1 MTATDLDLSVG
12 PGGIADLADVM
23 RVMRDAFDPAFG
35 EAWTEAQCAGIL
47 GMPGSRLLVARRGHE
62 PVGFAM
68 TRAIA
73 GETELLLLAVA
84 RRCRRAG
91 IGRAL
96 LDRAI
101 MEARNEGGDALH
113 LEVRDGNGAIY
124 LYRAAGFEQVGR
136 RRHYYRGTSGQVFD
150 AMTFRLELAR
160 N

>member
-1 MTATDLDLSVG
+1 MTATDLDLAICA
-12 PGGIADLADVM
+12 GGIADLADVM
-23 RVMRDAFDPAFG
+23 VVMRDAFDPAFG

-47 GMPGSRLLVARRGHE
+47 GMPGSHLLVARRGGA
-62 PVGFAM
+62 PAGFAM
-68 TRAIA
+68 TRTMA

-84 RRCRRAG
+84 RGCRRTG

-101 MEARNEGGDALH
+101 MEARSEGADAMH

-124 LYRAAGFEQVGR
+124 LYRAAGFDQVGR
-136 RRHYYRGTSGQVFD
+136 RRHYYRGATGQVFD
-150 AMTFRLELAR
+150 AMTFRIELAR